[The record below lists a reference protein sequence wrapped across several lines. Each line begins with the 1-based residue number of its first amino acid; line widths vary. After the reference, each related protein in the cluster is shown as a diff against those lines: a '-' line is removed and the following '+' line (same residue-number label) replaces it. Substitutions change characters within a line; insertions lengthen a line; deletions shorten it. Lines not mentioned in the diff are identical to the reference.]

1 MDLVMGAMGNIA
13 PKLLHLLRDEYK
25 LQKGLK
31 EKVQSVSDELVH
43 VNALLRKVAEV
54 PWDQLD
60 EQVKIWLDQLR
71 EKSYEMEDIL
81 DTFLVRV
88 EGPVPSDKKDGK
100 LKRKLKKKMDSL
112 FSLFSKTKA
121 RHDIAGAIE
130 DIMKQLKEVDERR
143 ARYKLDDV
151 VAKAAA
157 TSRIDPRLVAMNI
170 EVNKLIGIDKSSGEL
185 SNMLSPVG
193 NDSTGKIKIV
203 SVVGV
208 GGLGKTTLA
217 QAVYDKLNATFDCKA
232 FVPVGRDRDVKI
244 VLRDIL
250 TDLDEKY
257 MDVKYNI
264 LDERKLI
271 KELQNF
277 LRSNRYFIVID
288 DVWSTETWNI
298 IRTAF
303 VENDSGSR
311 VIVTTRK
318 REVASMAEEVYY
330 LQPLSDDDSKM
341 LLYTRLYGGE
351 DKCPLNHPAE
361 ASEKILKKCGG
372 VPLAVIT
379 MASMLVG
386 KSTEDW
392 SDMCKSFYGGNE
404 GQQIHDTEWILSLSY
419 YDLPLHLRTC
429 LLYLSVYPED
439 YLIEKGPLIWK
450 WIAEGFVEMKTGTN
464 LFQRGEE
471 YFNQLINSSLIQA
484 VESREGTSIIDRCRV
499 HDMVLDLIRDLSK
512 KVNFVTISNDDGEG
526 TLQRNK
532 QVRRL
537 AHHNRPM
544 KQTHEDDDMG
554 MAKVRSLVVH
564 GCEIDSWL
572 LHPSF
577 KLLRVLAL
585 EGCSRDSAEDWQG
598 IRHLGNL
605 LHLRYL
611 GLRATRISELPEEIG
626 KLKFL
631 QILDLEGSG
640 VQQLPSGV
648 CQLTQLLCL
657 RGGFNTR
664 APDGL
669 LKKVTSLEELCLNI
683 DNLDDES
690 KRQFMKDLGNLSQ
703 VRVLSIYG
711 ASRGGGMAL
720 QSELVQ
726 SLDNLHNLQDLRLV
740 DYNFDGEDD
749 TCKWWVE
756 WEDTV
761 VLPRGLQMLD
771 LDAVPFRRLPSCISP
786 AHLQNLC
793 MLWLRVE
800 AIDEAGLR
808 ALGGLPEL
816 RELVLLAR
824 RSSIASTATVA
835 SINISGKGFFQKLR
849 IIHLCFGWMI
859 QLVRNKE
866 EEEDSKAGVVS
877 VSFWNGNGAAP
888 FGSRTKQQT
897 GCRRSVEAVP
907 PPVMPNLQYLY
918 FEVPVRALYMDGNR
932 GCDNLGLEFLP
943 SLAKVQVDVNCEG
956 ATADDADKAEAD
968 LRNAAQ
974 LHPNKFIPNIRRI
987 KEHRMITQSIDKGDD
1002 EDGTELTSLLEDV
1015 RTSFRCQWPF
1025 IGH

>member
-13 PKLLHLLRDEYK
+13 PKLLQLLRDEYK

-112 FSLFSKTKA
+112 FSLFSKAKA

-143 ARYKLDDV
+143 ARYKLNDV

-170 EVNKLIGIDKSSGEL
+170 EVNKLIGIEKSSGEL

-217 QAVYDKLNATFDCKA
+217 QAVYDKLNPTFDCKA

-379 MASMLVG
+379 IASMLVG

-450 WIAEGFVEMKTGTN
+450 WIAEGFVEMKTGTS

-484 VESREGTSIIDRCRV
+484 VESYEGVIDRCRV
-499 HDMVLDLIRDLSK
+499 HDMVLDLIREMSK
-512 KVNFVTISNDDGEG
+512 KVNFVIISNDDGEG
-526 TLQRNK
+526 TLPRNK

-544 KQTHEDDDMG
+544 KQTQEDDDMG
-554 MAKVRSLVVH
+554 MAKVRSLVVLE
-564 GCEIDSWL
+564 CKLDNWF

-585 EGCSRDSAEDWQG
+585 ERCSTASAEDWQG
-598 IRHLGNL
+598 LRHLGNL

-611 GLRATRISELPEEIG
+611 GLRYSNIFELPEEIG

-631 QILDLEGSG
+631 QILDLEGSR
-640 VQQLPSGV
+640 VQLLPSGV

-657 RGGFNTR
+657 RGDDNMR

-669 LKKVTSLEELCLNI
+669 LKKVTSLEQLRLNI

-711 ASRGGGMAL
+711 ELRGGGMVL

-726 SLDNLHNLQDLRLV
+726 SLDNLHKLQHLRLV

-749 TCKWWVE
+749 TCKWRVE

-761 VLPRGLQMLD
+761 VLPRGLQVLN
-771 LDAVPFRRLPSCISP
+771 LNAVPFRRLPSCISP
-786 AHLQNLC
+786 AHLQNLY

-816 RELVLLAR
+816 QNLY
-824 RSSIASTATVA
+824 IASTATVA
-835 SINISGKGFFQKLR
+835 SINISGEGFFQKLR
-849 IIHLCFGWMI
+849 SCSLIDGWMV
-859 QLVRNKE
+859 QLALNKE

-888 FGSRTKQQT
+888 FGSRTKQQA

-907 PPVMPNLQYLY
+907 PPVMPNLQYLF
-918 FEVPVRALYMDGNR
+918 FEVPVRALYMDGNG

-943 SLAKVQVDVNCEG
+943 SLANVDVIVNCMG
-956 ATADDADKAEAD
+956 ATADDVDKAEAD

-974 LHPNKFIPNIRRI
+974 LHPNKWVGGELCLYNFKVAFISTGQTGLYRLAVAYLNGSVVYFDS
-987 KEHRMITQSIDKGDD
+987 TVQ
-1002 EDGTELTSLLEDV
+1002 L
-1015 RTSFRCQWPF
+1015 
-1025 IGH
+1025 

>member
-13 PKLLHLLRDEYK
+13 PKLLQLLRDEYK

-54 PWDQLD
+54 SWDQLD

-100 LKRKLKKKMDSL
+100 LKCKLKKKMDSL
-112 FSLFSKTKA
+112 FSLFSKAKA

-170 EVNKLIGIDKSSGEL
+170 EVNKLIGIEKSSGEL

-217 QAVYDKLNATFDCKA
+217 QAVYDKLNPTFDCKA

-244 VLRDIL
+244 VLRYIL
-250 TDLDEKY
+250 IDLDEKY

-386 KSTEDW
+386 KSREDW
-392 SDMCKSFYGGNE
+392 YDMCKSFYGGNE

-419 YDLPLHLRTC
+419 YDLPLYLRTC

-439 YLIEKGPLIWK
+439 YLIEKDPLIWK
-450 WIAEGFVEMKTGTN
+450 WIAEGLVEIKTGTS

-484 VESREGTSIIDRCRV
+484 VESSDGVIDSCRV

-512 KVNFVTISNDDGEG
+512 K
-526 TLQRNK
+526 
-532 QVRRL
+532 L

-544 KQTHEDDDMG
+544 KQTQEDDDMG
-554 MAKVRSLVVH
+554 TAKVRSLVVL
-564 GCEIDSWL
+564 GCKLDSWF

-577 KLLRVLAL
+577 KLLRVLAI
-585 EGCSRDSAEDWQG
+585 EECSRASAEDWQG
-598 IRHLGNL
+598 LRHLGNL

-611 GLRATRISELPEEIG
+611 GLRETRISELPEEIG

-631 QILDLEGSG
+631 QILDLERSG
-640 VQQLPSGV
+640 VRLLPSGV

-657 RGGFNTR
+657 RGNHFTK

-669 LKKVTSLEELCLNI
+669 LKKVTSLEELRLNI

-711 ASRGGGMAL
+711 ELRGGGMAL

-726 SLDNLHNLQDLRLV
+726 SLDNLHKLQHLRLV

-749 TCKWWVE
+749 TCK
-756 WEDTV
+756 
-761 VLPRGLQMLD
+761 
-771 LDAVPFRRLPSCISP
+771 
-786 AHLQNLC
+786 
-793 MLWLRVE
+793 
-800 AIDEAGLR
+800 
-808 ALGGLPEL
+808 
-816 RELVLLAR
+816 
-824 RSSIASTATVA
+824 
-835 SINISGKGFFQKLR
+835 
-849 IIHLCFGWMI
+849 
-859 QLVRNKE
+859 
-866 EEEDSKAGVVS
+866 
-877 VSFWNGNGAAP
+877 
-888 FGSRTKQQT
+888 
-897 GCRRSVEAVP
+897 
-907 PPVMPNLQYLY
+907 
-918 FEVPVRALYMDGNR
+918 
-932 GCDNLGLEFLP
+932 
-943 SLAKVQVDVNCEG
+943 
-956 ATADDADKAEAD
+956 
-968 LRNAAQ
+968 
-974 LHPNKFIPNIRRI
+974 
-987 KEHRMITQSIDKGDD
+987 
-1002 EDGTELTSLLEDV
+1002 
-1015 RTSFRCQWPF
+1015 
-1025 IGH
+1025 

>member
-1 MDLVMGAMGNIA
+1 MDLVTGALGNLA
-13 PKLLHLLRDEYK
+13 TKLLQLLGDEYR
-25 LQKGLK
+25 LHKGLM
-31 EKVQSVSDELVH
+31 EKVESLSKELKHVH
-43 VNALLRKVAEV
+43 ATLRKVAEV

-60 EQVKIWLDQLR
+60 EHVKIWADELR
-71 EKSYEMEDIL
+71 EKSYDMEDVL

-88 EGPVPSDKKDGK
+88 EGPVPSGKKDGK
-100 LKRKLKKKMDSL
+100 IKRKLKKKMDSL
-112 FSLFSKTKA
+112 FTLFSKGKA

-130 DIMKQLKEVDERR
+130 DIIKQLKEVAERR
-143 ARYKLDDV
+143 AMYKLDDV
-151 VAKAAA
+151 MAKPTA
-157 TSRIDPRLVAMNI
+157 TSRIDPRLVAMNN

-185 SNMLSPVG
+185 SRMLSPVG
-193 NDSTGKIKIV
+193 NDSNGKIKIV

-217 QAVYDKLNATFDCKA
+217 QAVYGKLNPNFGCRA
-232 FVPVGRDRDVKI
+232 FVPVGRDRDVKT

-250 TDLDEKY
+250 IDLDNKY

-264 LDERKLI
+264 LDERQLI
-271 KELQNF
+271 KQLKDF
-277 LRSNRYFIVID
+277 LRSN
-288 DVWSTETWNI
+288 
-298 IRTAF
+298 
-303 VENDSGSR
+303 
-311 VIVTTRK
+311 RK

-392 SDMCKSFYGGNE
+392 YDMCKSFYGGNE

-419 YDLPLHLRTC
+419 YDLPLYLRTC

-439 YLIEKGPLIWK
+439 YLIEKDPLIWK

-471 YFNQLINSSLIQA
+471 YFNQLINSSLIQG
-484 VESREGTSIIDRCRV
+484 ESSERTGTIDSCRV

-537 AHHNRPM
+537 AQHNRPM

-554 MAKVRSLVVH
+554 MAKVRTLVVH

-611 GLRATRISELPEEIG
+611 GLRDTRMFELPEEIG

-631 QILDLEGSG
+631 QILDLEGSC
-640 VQQLPSGV
+640 VQLLPSGV

-657 RGGFNTR
+657 HGDRFTK

-669 LKKVTSLEELCLNI
+669 LKKVTSLEELRLNI

-711 ASRGGGMAL
+711 ELRGGGMAL

-726 SLDNLHNLQDLRLV
+726 SLDNLHKLQHLRLV

-761 VLPRGLQMLD
+761 VLPRGLQVLN
-771 LDAVPFRRLPSCISP
+771 LHAVPFRRLPSCISP
-786 AHLQNLC
+786 AHLQNLYT
-793 MLWLRVE
+793 LWLRVE

-816 RELVLLAR
+816 RRLGLAAR
-824 RSSIASTATVA
+824 RPSIASTATVA
-835 SINISGKGFFQKLR
+835 SINISGEGFFQKLR
-849 IIHLCFGWMI
+849 ACWLYYGWMV
-859 QLVRNKE
+859 QLVLNKE
-866 EEEDSKAGVVS
+866 EDDSEAGVVS

-888 FGSRTKQQT
+888 FGSRTKQQA

-907 PPVMPNLQYLY
+907 PPVMPNLQELY
-918 FEVPVRALYMDGNR
+918 FEVPVRALYMDGNG

-943 SLAKVQVDVNCEG
+943 SLANFHVNVNCMG
-956 ATADDADKAEAD
+956 ATADDVDKAEAD

-987 KEHRMITQSIDKGDD
+987 KEHRMIAQSIDKGDE

-1015 RTSFRCQWPF
+1015 RTSLHC
-1025 IGH
+1025 

>member
-1 MDLVMGAMGNIA
+1 MDLVTGALGNLA
-13 PKLLHLLRDEYK
+13 PKLLQLLGDEYR
-25 LQKGLK
+25 LHKGLR
-31 EKVQSVSDELVH
+31 EKVESLSKELKHVH
-43 VNALLRKVAEV
+43 ATLRKVAEV

-60 EQVKIWLDQLR
+60 EHVKIWADELR
-71 EKSYEMEDIL
+71 EKSYDMEDVL

-88 EGPVPSDKKDGK
+88 EGPVPSGKKDGK
-100 LKRKLKKKMDSL
+100 IKRKLKKKMDSL
-112 FSLFSKTKA
+112 FTLFSKGKA
-121 RHDIAGAIE
+121 RHDIDGAIE
-130 DIMKQLKEVDERR
+130 DIIKQLKEVAERR
-143 ARYKLDDV
+143 AMYKLDDV
-151 VAKAAA
+151 MAKPTA
-157 TSRIDPRLVAMNI
+157 TSKIDPRLVAMNN

-185 SNMLSPVG
+185 SRMLSPVG
-193 NDSTGKIKIV
+193 NDSNGKMKIV

-217 QAVYDKLNATFDCKA
+217 QAVYGKLNPNFGCRA
-232 FVPVGRDRDVKI
+232 FVPVGRDRDVKT

-250 TDLDEKY
+250 IDLDNKY

-264 LDERKLI
+264 LDERQLI
-271 KELQNF
+271 KQLKDF

-318 REVASMAEEVYY
+318 REVASMADKVYY
-330 LQPLSDDDSKM
+330 LQALSDDDSKM

-392 SDMCKSFYGGNE
+392 YDMCKSFYGGNE
-404 GQQIHDTEWILSLSY
+404 GQQIHDTEWLLSLSY
-419 YDLPLHLRTC
+419 YDLPLYLRTC

-439 YLIEKGPLIWK
+439 YLIEKDPLIWK
-450 WIAEGFVEMKTGTN
+450 WIAEGLVEIKTGTS

-484 VESREGTSIIDRCRV
+484 VESSDGVIDRCRV
-499 HDMVLDLIRDLSK
+499 HDMVLDLIREMSK

-532 QVRRL
+532 Q
-537 AHHNRPM
+537 
-544 KQTHEDDDMG
+544 
-554 MAKVRSLVVH
+554 
-564 GCEIDSWL
+564 L
-572 LHPSF
+572 LH
-577 KLLRVLAL
+577 VLAI
-585 EGCSRDSAEDWQG
+585 EGCSRASAEDWQG
-598 IRHLGNL
+598 LRHLGNL

-611 GLRATRISELPEEIG
+611 GLRDTRIFELPEEIG

-631 QILDLEGSG
+631 QILDLEGSC
-640 VQQLPSGV
+640 VQLLPSGV

-657 RGGFNTR
+657 HGDRFTK

-669 LKKVTSLEELCLNI
+669 LKKVTSLEELRLNI

-711 ASRGGGMAL
+711 ELRGGGMAL

-726 SLDNLHNLQDLRLV
+726 SLDNLHKLQHLRLV

-761 VLPRGLQMLD
+761 VLPRGLQVLN
-771 LDAVPFRRLPSCISP
+771 LRAVPFRRLPSCISP
-786 AHLQNLC
+786 GHLQNLC
-793 MLWLRVE
+793 QLLLRVE

-816 RELVLLAR
+816 RELGLLAR

-835 SINISGKGFFQKLR
+835 SINISGEGFFQKLR
-849 IIHLCFGWMI
+849 RCILIGGWI
-859 QLVRNKE
+859 VQLVLNKE

-888 FGSRTKQQT
+888 FGSRTKQQA

-907 PPVMPNLQYLY
+907 PPVMPNLQYLL
-918 FEVPVRALYMDGNR
+918 FEVPVRALYMDGNG

-943 SLAKVQVDVNCEG
+943 PLANVHVIVNCMG
-956 ATADDADKAEAD
+956 ATADDVDKAEAD

-974 LHPNKFIPNIRRI
+974 LHPNKFIPDIQRVD
-987 KEHRMITQSIDKGDD
+987 EHRMIAQSIDKGDE

-1015 RTSFRCQWPF
+1015 RTSLHC
-1025 IGH
+1025 

>member
-1 MDLVMGAMGNIA
+1 
-13 PKLLHLLRDEYK
+13 
-25 LQKGLK
+25 
-31 EKVQSVSDELVH
+31 
-43 VNALLRKVAEV
+43 
-54 PWDQLD
+54 
-60 EQVKIWLDQLR
+60 
-71 EKSYEMEDIL
+71 MEDIL

-112 FSLFSKTKA
+112 FSLFSKAKA

-157 TSRIDPRLVAMNI
+157 TSRIDPRLVAMNN

-185 SNMLSPVG
+185 SRMLSPVG
-193 NDSTGKIKIV
+193 NDSNGKIKIV

-217 QAVYDKLNATFDCKA
+217 QAVYDKLNPNFGCRA
-232 FVPVGRDRDVKI
+232 FVPVGRDRDVKT

-250 TDLDEKY
+250 IDLDNKY

-264 LDERKLI
+264 LDERQLI
-271 KELQNF
+271 KQLKDF

-379 MASMLVG
+379 MAS
-386 KSTEDW
+386 
-392 SDMCKSFYGGNE
+392 GGVRKD
-404 GQQIHDTEWILSLSY
+404 G
-419 YDLPLHLRTC
+419 
-429 LLYLSVYPED
+429 V
-439 YLIEKGPLIWK
+439 
-450 WIAEGFVEMKTGTN
+450 
-464 LFQRGEE
+464 
-471 YFNQLINSSLIQA
+471 
-484 VESREGTSIIDRCRV
+484 IDSCRV
-499 HDMVLDLIRDLSK
+499 HDMVLDLIRELVK

-532 QVRRL
+532 QVR
-537 AHHNRPM
+537 
-544 KQTHEDDDMG
+544 
-554 MAKVRSLVVH
+554 
-564 GCEIDSWL
+564 SWF

-585 EGCSRDSAEDWQG
+585 EECSRASAEGWQG
-598 IRHLGNL
+598 LRHLGNL
-605 LHLRYL
+605 LHL
-611 GLRATRISELPEEIG
+611 SCV
-626 KLKFL
+626 
-631 QILDLEGSG
+631 S
-640 VQQLPSGV
+640 
-648 CQLTQLLCL
+648 
-657 RGGFNTR
+657 
-664 APDGL
+664 
-669 LKKVTSLEELCLNI
+669 NI

-711 ASRGGGMAL
+711 ELRGGGMAL

-726 SLDNLHNLQDLRLV
+726 SLDNLHKLQHLRLV

-749 TCKWWVE
+749 TCKWVE

-761 VLPRGLQMLD
+761 VLPRGLQVLD
-771 LDAVPFRRLPSCISP
+771 LHAVLFRRLPSCISP
-786 AHLQNLC
+786 AL
-793 MLWLRVE
+793 
-800 AIDEAGLR
+800 I
-808 ALGGLPEL
+808 
-816 RELVLLAR
+816 
-824 RSSIASTATVA
+824 
-835 SINISGKGFFQKLR
+835 
-849 IIHLCFGWMI
+849 
-859 QLVRNKE
+859 
-866 EEEDSKAGVVS
+866 
-877 VSFWNGNGAAP
+877 
-888 FGSRTKQQT
+888 SRTST
-897 GCRRSVEAVP
+897 CCGCVWKLSTR
-907 PPVMPNLQYLY
+907 
-918 FEVPVRALYMDGNR
+918 
-932 GCDNLGLEFLP
+932 
-943 SLAKVQVDVNCEG
+943 QVCE
-956 ATADDADKAEAD
+956 
-968 LRNAAQ
+968 
-974 LHPNKFIPNIRRI
+974 
-987 KEHRMITQSIDKGDD
+987 S
-1002 EDGTELTSLLEDV
+1002 
-1015 RTSFRCQWPF
+1015 
-1025 IGH
+1025 

>member
-1 MDLVMGAMGNIA
+1 MDLVTGALGNLA
-13 PKLLHLLRDEYK
+13 PKLLQLLGDEYK
-25 LQKGLK
+25 LHKGLT
-31 EKVQSVSDELVH
+31 EKVESLSKELKHVH
-43 VNALLRKVAEV
+43 ATLRKVAAV

-60 EQVKIWLDQLR
+60 EHVKIWADELR
-71 EKSYEMEDIL
+71 EKSYDMEDVL

-88 EGPVPSDKKDGK
+88 EGPVPSG
-100 LKRKLKKKMDSL
+100 KKMDSL
-112 FSLFSKTKA
+112 FTLFSKAKA

-157 TSRIDPRLVAMNI
+157 TSRIDPRLVAMNN

-185 SNMLSPVG
+185 SRMLSPVG
-193 NDSTGKIKIV
+193 NDSNGKIKIV

-217 QAVYDKLNATFDCKA
+217 QVVYDKLNPNFGCRA
-232 FVPVGRDRDVKI
+232 FVPVGRDRDVKT

-250 TDLDEKY
+250 IDLDNKY

-264 LDERKLI
+264 LDERQLI
-271 KELQNF
+271 KQLKDF
-277 LRSNRYFIVID
+277 LRSN
-288 DVWSTETWNI
+288 
-298 IRTAF
+298 
-303 VENDSGSR
+303 
-311 VIVTTRK
+311 
-318 REVASMAEEVYY
+318 
-330 LQPLSDDDSKM
+330 
-341 LLYTRLYGGE
+341 RLYGGE

-439 YLIEKGPLIWK
+439 YLIKKDPLIWK

-484 VESREGTSIIDRCRV
+484 VESSDGVIDRCRV
-499 HDMVLDLIRDLSK
+499 HDMVLDLIREMSE
-512 KVNFVTISNDDGEG
+512 KVNFVTISKDDGEG

-585 EGCSRDSAEDWQG
+585 EGYSRASAEDWQG
-598 IRHLGNL
+598 LRHLGNL

-611 GLRATRISELPEEIG
+611 GLRNTSIFEIPEEIG

-631 QILDLEGSG
+631 QILDLEGSY
-640 VQQLPSGV
+640 VQLLPSGV

-657 RGGFNTR
+657 RGGWNTR

-683 DNLDDES
+683 DNLDDEP
-690 KRQFMKDLGNLSQ
+690 KRQFINDLCNLSQ
-703 VRVLSIYG
+703 VRVLTIYG
-711 ASRGGGMAL
+711 ELRAGGMAL

-726 SLDNLHNLQDLRLV
+726 SLDNLHKLQHLRLV

-749 TCKWWVE
+749 TCEWVE

-761 VLPRGLQMLD
+761 VLPRGLQVLN
-771 LDAVPFRRLPSCISP
+771 LHVVPFRRLPSCISP
-786 AHLQNLC
+786 AHLQNLWQ
-793 MLWLRVE
+793 LQLRVE

-816 RELVLLAR
+816 RELGLLAH

-835 SINISGKGFFQKLR
+835 SINISSEGFFQKLR
-849 IIHLCFGWMI
+849 RCSLIGGWMV
-859 QLVRNKE
+859 QLVLTKE

-888 FGSRTKQQT
+888 FGSRTKQQAS
-897 GCRRSVEAVP
+897 CRRSVEAVP
-907 PPVMPNLQYLY
+907 PPVMPNLQELN
-918 FEVPVRALYMDGNR
+918 FEVPVRPLYKDGNG

-943 SLAKVQVDVNCEG
+943 SLANVHVDVNCEG
-956 ATADDADKAEAD
+956 APADDVEKAEAE

-974 LHPNKFIPNIRRI
+974 LHPIKFIPDIQRVN
-987 KEHRMITQSIDKGDD
+987 EHRMIAQSIDKGDE

-1015 RTSFRCQWPF
+1015 RTSLHC
-1025 IGH
+1025 

>member
-1 MDLVMGAMGNIA
+1 MDLVTGALGNLA
-13 PKLLHLLRDEYK
+13 PKLLQLLGDEYR
-25 LQKGLK
+25 LHKGLM
-31 EKVQSVSDELVH
+31 EKVESLSKELKHVH
-43 VNALLRKVAEV
+43 ATLRKVAEV

-60 EQVKIWLDQLR
+60 EHVKIWADELR
-71 EKSYEMEDIL
+71 EKSYDMEDIL

-88 EGPVPSDKKDGK
+88 EGP
-100 LKRKLKKKMDSL
+100 
-112 FSLFSKTKA
+112 LFSKAKA

-157 TSRIDPRLVAMNI
+157 TSRIDPRLVAMNN

-185 SNMLSPVG
+185 SRMLSPVG
-193 NDSTGKIKIV
+193 NDSNGKIKIV

-217 QAVYDKLNATFDCKA
+217 QAVYDKLNPNFGCRA
-232 FVPVGRDRDVKI
+232 FVPVGRDRDVKT

-250 TDLDEKY
+250 IDLDNKY
-257 MDVKYNI
+257 MNVKYNI
-264 LDERKLI
+264 LDERQLI
-271 KELQNF
+271 KQLKDF
-277 LRSNRYFIVID
+277 LRSN
-288 DVWSTETWNI
+288 
-298 IRTAF
+298 
-303 VENDSGSR
+303 
-311 VIVTTRK
+311 
-318 REVASMAEEVYY
+318 
-330 LQPLSDDDSKM
+330 
-341 LLYTRLYGGE
+341 RLYGGE

-392 SDMCKSFYGGNE
+392 YDMCKSFYGGNE

-419 YDLPLHLRTC
+419 YDLPLYLRTC

-439 YLIEKGPLIWK
+439 YLIEKDPLIWK
-450 WIAEGFVEMKTGTN
+450 WIAEGFVEIKTGTS

-484 VESREGTSIIDRCRV
+484 VESSERTGTIDSCRV

-512 KVNFVTISNDDGEG
+512 KVNFVTISDDDGEG

-544 KQTHEDDDMG
+544 KQTQEDDDMG
-554 MAKVRSLVVH
+554 TAKVRSLVVL
-564 GCEIDSWL
+564 GCKLDSWL

-577 KLLRVLAL
+577 KLLHVLAI
-585 EGCSRDSAEDWQG
+585 EGCSIASAEDWQG
-598 IRHLGNL
+598 LRHLGNL

-611 GLRATRISELPEEIG
+611 GLRYSNIFELPEEIG

-631 QILDLEGSG
+631 QILDLEGSR
-640 VQQLPSGV
+640 VKLLPSGV

-657 RGGFNTR
+657 RGDRFTK

-690 KRQFMKDLGNLSQ
+690 KRQFMKNLGNLSQ
-703 VRVLSIYG
+703 VRVLSIY
-711 ASRGGGMAL
+711 ASTTGG
-720 QSELVQ
+720 
-726 SLDNLHNLQDLRLV
+726 
-740 DYNFDGEDD
+740 
-749 TCKWWVE
+749 
-756 WEDTV
+756 
-761 VLPRGLQMLD
+761 PRGLQQLS
-771 LDAVPFRRLPSCISP
+771 LAAVPFRRLPSCISP
-786 AHLQNLC
+786 AHLQNLY

-816 RELVLLAR
+816 RELGLTAR

-835 SINISGKGFFQKLR
+835 SINISGEGFFQKLR
-849 IIHLCFGWMI
+849 VCWLYYGWMV
-859 QLVRNKE
+859 QLVLNKEE

-888 FGSRTKQQT
+888 FGLSRTKQQA

-907 PPVMPNLQYLY
+907 PPVMPNLEMLR
-918 FEVPVRALYMDGNR
+918 FEVPVRALYKDGNG

-943 SLAKVQVDVNCEG
+943 SLANVHVEVNCEG
-956 ATADDADKAEAD
+956 APADDVEKAEAE

-974 LHPNKFIPNIRRI
+974 LHPIKFIPNIRRI
-987 KEHRMITQSIDKGDD
+987 KEHRMITQSTEQGDK
-1002 EDGTELTSLLEDV
+1002 
-1015 RTSFRCQWPF
+1015 RTVQS
-1025 IGH
+1025 

>member
-13 PKLLHLLRDEYK
+13 PKLLQLLRDEYK

-43 VNALLRKVAEV
+43 VNALLRKVAAV

-60 EQVKIWLDQLR
+60 EQVKIWADELR

-112 FSLFSKTKA
+112 FSKAKA

-157 TSRIDPRLVAMNI
+157 TSRIDPRLVAMNN

-185 SNMLSPVG
+185 SRMLSPVG
-193 NDSTGKIKIV
+193 NDSNGKIKIV

-217 QAVYDKLNATFDCKA
+217 QAVYDKLNPNFGCRA
-232 FVPVGRDRDVKI
+232 FVPVGRDRDVKT
-244 VLRDIL
+244 VLRNIL
-250 TDLDEKY
+250 IDLDNKY

-264 LDERKLI
+264 LDERQLI
-271 KELQNF
+271 KQLKDF

-392 SDMCKSFYGGNE
+392 YDMCKSFYGGNE
-404 GQQIHDTEWILSLSY
+404 GQQIHHTEWILSLSY
-419 YDLPLHLRTC
+419 YDLPLYLRPC

-439 YLIEKGPLIWK
+439 YLIGKDPLIWK
-450 WIAEGFVEMKTGTN
+450 WIAEGFVETKTGTN

-484 VESREGTSIIDRCRV
+484 VESLDGVIDSCRV

-512 KVNFVTISNDDGEG
+512 KVNFVTISNGDGEG

-544 KQTHEDDDMG
+544 LQTHEDDDMG
-554 MAKVRSLVVH
+554 MAKVRSLVVL

-577 KLLRVLAL
+577 KLLRVLAI
-585 EGCSRDSAEDWQG
+585 EGCGRASTEDWQG
-598 IRHLGNL
+598 LRHLGNL

-611 GLRATRISELPEEIG
+611 GLRDTRIFELPEEIG

-631 QILDLEGSG
+631 QILDLERSG

-648 CQLTQLLCL
+648 CQLTQLLNL
-657 RGGFNTR
+657 RGDDLTK

-669 LKKVTSLEELCLNI
+669 LKKVTSLEELRLNI

-711 ASRGGGMAL
+711 ELRAGGMAL

-726 SLDNLHNLQDLRLV
+726 SLDNLHKLQHLQLV
-740 DYNFDGEDD
+740 DYNFGLGDN
-749 TCKWWVE
+749 TCKWVE

-761 VLPRGLQMLD
+761 VLPRGLQLLD
-771 LDAVPFRRLPSCISP
+771 LRAVPFRRLPSCISP

-793 MLWLRVE
+793 MLRLRVE

-835 SINISGKGFFQKLR
+835 SINISGEGFFQKLR
-849 IIHLCFGWMI
+849 MIQLCGGCMI

-888 FGSRTKQQT
+888 FGSRTKQQEDDCST
-897 GCRRSVEAVP
+897 SVEAVP
-907 PPVMPNLQYLY
+907 PPVMPNLEMLR
-918 FEVPVRALYMDGNR
+918 FEVPVRALYKDGNG

-943 SLAKVQVDVNCEG
+943 SLAHVHVIVNCMG
-956 ATADDADKAEAD
+956 ATADDVKKAEAD
-968 LRNAAQ
+968 LIKAAR
-974 LHPNKFIPNIRRI
+974 LHPNKFIPDIIRD
-987 KEHRMITQSIDKGDD
+987 KEYRMIAQSIDKGDE

-1015 RTSFRCQWPF
+1015 RTSLHC
-1025 IGH
+1025 

>member
-13 PKLLHLLRDEYK
+13 PKLLQLLRDEYK

-112 FSLFSKTKA
+112 FSLFSKAKA

-157 TSRIDPRLVAMNI
+157 TSRIDPRLVAMNN

-185 SNMLSPVG
+185 SRMLSPVG
-193 NDSTGKIKIV
+193 NDSNGKIKIV

-217 QAVYDKLNATFDCKA
+217 QAVYDKLNPNFGCRA
-232 FVPVGRDRDVKI
+232 FVPVGRDRDVKT

-250 TDLDEKY
+250 IDLDNKY
-257 MDVKYNI
+257 MDIKYNI
-264 LDERKLI
+264 LDERQLI
-271 KELQNF
+271 KQLKDF

-392 SDMCKSFYGGNE
+392 YDMCKSFYGGNE

-419 YDLPLHLRTC
+419 YDLPLYLRTC

-439 YLIEKGPLIWK
+439 YLIEKDPLIWK

-471 YFNQLINSSLIQA
+471 YFNQLINSSLIQG
-484 VESREGTSIIDRCRV
+484 ESSERTGTIDSCRV
-499 HDMVLDLIRDLSK
+499 HDMVLDLIRNLSK

-554 MAKVRSLVVH
+554 MAKVRSLVVLR
-564 GCEIDSWL
+564 CKLDSWL

-577 KLLRVLAL
+577 KLVRVLAL
-585 EGCSRDSAEDWQG
+585 EECSRSSAEGLQG

-611 GLRATRISELPEEIG
+611 GLRDTRISELPEEIG

-640 VQQLPSGV
+640 VQLLPSGV

-657 RGGFNTR
+657 RGDHFTR

-669 LKKVTSLEELCLNI
+669 LKKVTSLEELRLNI

-711 ASRGGGMAL
+711 ELRGGGMAL

-726 SLDNLHNLQDLRLV
+726 SLDNLHKLQHLRLV
-740 DYNFDGEDD
+740 DYNFVGEDD
-749 TCKWWVE
+749 TCEWVE

-761 VLPRGLQMLD
+761 VLPWGLQVLD
-771 LDAVPFRRLPSCISP
+771 LHAVLFRRLPSCISP
-786 AHLQNLC
+786 AHLQNLY

-808 ALGGLPEL
+808 VLGALPEL
-816 RELVLLAR
+816 RELGLLAR

-835 SINISGKGFFQKLR
+835 SINISGEGFFQKLR
-849 IIHLCFGWMI
+849 MIHLCFGWMI

-888 FGSRTKQQT
+888 FGSRTKQQA

-907 PPVMPNLQYLY
+907 PPVMPNLQELD
-918 FEVPVRALYMDGNR
+918 FEVPVRALYMDGNG

-943 SLAKVQVDVNCEG
+943 SLAKVYVYVDCTG
-956 ATADDADKAEAD
+956 ATADDVEKAEAD

-974 LHPNKFIPNIRRI
+974 LHPNKLMPVIHRM
-987 KEHRMITQSIDKGDD
+987 KEHRMIAQSIDKGDE

-1015 RTSFRCQWPF
+1015 RTSLHC
-1025 IGH
+1025 